1 MCGISGIIAK
11 NAGRYLPD
19 QQQMIDTMYH
29 RGPDGNGIYQYDNCL
44 LGHNRL
50 SIVDLSTG
58 AQPMLDDTGKI
69 CIVFNGEIYGYKE
82 LRKQLDYPFKT
93 ESDTEL
99 IIALYKK
106 YGVGLL
112 DRLPGMFAFAI
123 WDEEKQQLFAAR
135 DRFGEKP
142 FYYSLQR
149 GELIFASEVKAIQA
163 TSFRDTSVNNNA
175 LAKYLNH
182 GYTGPDISIF
192 NSVSVLPPAHYM
204 IHNAEGVSVKRY
216 WTMPATTES
225 ISLSDAVDK
234 FEVLFTQAVEKQMV
248 ADVECCA
255 FLSGG
260 LDSTSV
266 VSVAK
271 QFNEGL
277 KTLSYGY
284 KGEDSELPYAKVV
297 ADMYNTHHIEM
308 EEKDVRIADV
318 LVKLAGVYDEPFG
331 DSSAVSTYMICKR
344 ASEYCKVVLTGD
356 GADELLG
363 GYVWWYKPIIAQQL
377 HKDTSALKYNF
388 IKALAAGEKIAA
400 STVNRAAGRK
410 WRNRYHEVA
419 ALQKYATPLQ
429 SIRSRFDSLS
439 DKELLSLGL
448 PATEKYYPSWKE
460 EGTLNDAMKYDIA
473 DYMPGDI
480 LVKTDRAAMANSL
493 ELRSPF
499 LDIDL
504 ATFCISLPDNYK
516 ITASADKILLREAL
530 SKKWPEQIRNRP
542 KQGFGLVKNTWSKS
556 DDMQKLYADYVKSAH
571 SPLYKLLP
579 YTQVQALL
587 NDKPQ
592 MLHSLLIL
600 ALWSDKNC

>member
-1 MCGISGIIAK
+1 MCGISGIVAK
-11 NAGRYLPD
+11 NAGRYLAD

-29 RGPDGNGIYQYDNCL
+29 RGPDGNGIYQFDNCL

-58 AQPMLDDTGKI
+58 GQPMLDDTGKVS
-69 CIVFNGEIYGYKE
+69 IVFNGEIYGYKE

-142 FYYSLQR
+142 FYYSLKQ
-149 GELIFASEVKAIQA
+149 GELVFASEIKAIQA
-163 TSFRDTSVNNNA
+163 TSFGDTAVNNSA
-175 LAKYLNH
+175 MAKYLNH
-182 GYTGPDISIF
+182 GYTGPDASIF

-204 IHNAEGVSVKRY
+204 IYSAEGVTVKRY

-225 ISLSDAVDK
+225 ISLSDAADK
-234 FEVLFTQAVEKQMV
+234 FEALFKQAVEKQMV

-284 KGEDSELPYAKVV
+284 KGEDSELPYARLV
-297 ADMYNTHHIEM
+297 ADMYKTHHIEI

-363 GYVWWYKPIIAQQL
+363 GYVWWYKPIIAQQQ

-388 IKALAAGEKIAA
+388 IKALAVTEKIAE
-400 STVNRAAGRK
+400 STVHRTAGRK
-410 WRNRYHEVA
+410 WRDKYHNVA
-419 ALQKYATPLQ
+419 ASQKYATPLQ

-480 LVKTDRAAMANSL
+480 LVKTDRAAMASSL

-499 LDIDL
+499 LDVDL
-504 ATFCISLPDNYK
+504 ATFCISLPDTYK

-530 SKKWPEQIRNRP
+530 SKKWPEQIRKRP

>member
-1 MCGISGIIAK
+1 MCGISGIVAK

-19 QQQMIDTMYH
+19 LQQMIDIMYH

-69 CIVFNGEIYGYKE
+69 CIVFNGEIYGYRE
-82 LRKQLDYPFKT
+82 LRKQLNYPFKT

-112 DRLPGMFAFAI
+112 DMLSGMFAFAI

-142 FYYSLQR
+142 FYYSLKK
-149 GELIFASEVKAIQA
+149 GEIVFASEVKAIQA
-163 TSFRDTSVNNNA
+163 TSFRDKSVNNKA

-182 GYTGPDISIF
+182 GYTGPDMSIF

-204 IHNAEGVSVKRY
+204 IYNTEGVTVKRY

-225 ISLSDAVDK
+225 ISLSDAADR
-234 FEVLFTQAVEKQMV
+234 FEALFTQAVEKQMV

-271 QFNEGL
+271 QFNKGL

-284 KGEDSELPYAKVV
+284 KGEDSELPYARLVS
-297 ADMYNTHHIEM
+297 DMYNTHHIEM
-308 EEKDVRIADV
+308 EEENVRIADV
-318 LVKLAGVYDEPFG
+318 LQKLAAVYDEPFG

-363 GYVWWYKPIIAQQL
+363 GYVWWYKPIIAQQQ
-377 HKDTSALKYNF
+377 HKDTSVLKYNF
-388 IKALAAGEKIAA
+388 IKALAVGEKITE
-400 STVNRAAGRK
+400 STISRSTGRK
-410 WRNRYHEVA
+410 WRDRYHEVA
-419 ALQKYATPLQ
+419 AFQKYATPLQ

-439 DKELLSLGL
+439 DKELISLGL
-448 PATEKYYPSWKE
+448 PVSESYKPSWKE
-460 EGTLNDAMKYDIA
+460 EGTLNDAMKYDIT

-499 LDIDL
+499 LDVDL
-504 ATFCISLPDNYK
+504 ATFCISLPDTYK
-516 ITASADKILLREAL
+516 VTASADKILLREAL
-530 SKKWPEQIRNRP
+530 SKKWPEQIRKRP
-542 KQGFGLVKNTWSKS
+542 KQGFGLVKNTWSQS
-556 DDMQKLYADYVKSAH
+556 DDMQKLYVDYVKSAH

-579 YTQVQALL
+579 YTQVQVLL

>member
-1 MCGISGIIAK
+1 MCGISGIVAK

-19 QQQMIDTMYH
+19 QQQMIHAMYH
-29 RGPDGNGIYQYDNCL
+29 RGPDGNGIYQFDNCL

-50 SIVDLSTG
+50 SIVDLTTG
-58 AQPMLDDTGKI
+58 AQPMLDNTGKI

-106 YGVGLL
+106 YGLGLL

-123 WDEEKQQLFAAR
+123 WDEDKQQLFAAR

-142 FYYSLQR
+142 FYYSLKQD
-149 GELIFASEVKAIQA
+149 ELVFASELKAIQS
-163 TSFRDTSVNNNA
+163 TSFRDTSVNNKA
-175 LAKYLNH
+175 LSKYLNH
-182 GYTGPDISIF
+182 GYTGPDMSIF
-192 NSVSVLPPAHYM
+192 SNVRVLPPAHYM
-204 IHNAEGVSVKRY
+204 LYTAEGVSVKRY
-216 WTMPATTES
+216 WTMPETSAN
-225 ISLSDAVDK
+225 ISLSDAADK
-234 FEVLFTQAVEKQMV
+234 FEALFTQAVEKQMI

-271 QFNEGL
+271 QFNTGL

-284 KGEDSELPYAKVV
+284 KGEDSELPYAKLV
-297 ADMYNTHHIEM
+297 ADMHNTHHIEM
-308 EEKDVRIADV
+308 EEKDVHIADV
-318 LVKLAGVYDEPFG
+318 LAKLAGVYDEPFG

-363 GYVWWYKPIIAQQL
+363 GYVWWYKPIIAQQQ
-377 HKDTSALKYNF
+377 HKDTSRLKYNF
-388 IKALAAGEKIAA
+388 IKALAAGEKIAE
-400 STVNRAAGRK
+400 STINRTSGRK
-410 WRNRYHEVA
+410 WRDRYHEVA
-419 ALQKYATPLQ
+419 GFQKYATPLQ

-439 DKELLSLGL
+439 DKELISLGL
-448 PATEKYYPSWKE
+448 SATENYYPSWKE

-473 DYMPGDI
+473 EYMPGDI
-480 LVKTDRAAMANSL
+480 LVKTDRAAMASSL

-499 LDIDL
+499 LDVDL
-504 ATFCISLPDNYK
+504 ATFCISLPDSYK
-516 ITASADKILLREAL
+516 ITTSSDKILLREAL
-530 SKKWPEQIRNRP
+530 SKKWPEQIRKRP

-556 DDMQKLYADYVKSAH
+556 DEMQKLYADFVKSAY

-579 YTQVQALL
+579 YTQVQTLL

-600 ALWSDKNC
+600 ALWADKNC